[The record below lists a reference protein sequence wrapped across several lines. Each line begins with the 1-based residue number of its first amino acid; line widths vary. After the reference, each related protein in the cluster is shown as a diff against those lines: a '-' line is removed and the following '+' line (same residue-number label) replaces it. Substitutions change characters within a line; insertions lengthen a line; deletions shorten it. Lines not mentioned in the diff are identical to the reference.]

1 MFILEKLLS
10 ILLINLPV
18 LIAVAYL
25 TLAERKI
32 MGSMQQR
39 KGPNV
44 IGFLGLLQPLADG
57 LKLLLK
63 ETVIPTNA
71 DHFSFMIAPI
81 LTLLLSLFGWSVIP
95 FSETAVFANLDIS
108 VLFLFAV
115 SSLGVY
121 GVILSG

>member
-1 MFILEKLLS
+1 
-10 ILLINLPV
+10 
-18 LIAVAYL
+18 
-25 TLAERKI
+25 